1 MKKLIYL
8 VLLVFILPQLIK
20 AQTLQKK
27 ENYDISKDRLLYT
40 VGYAHLDTEWNWDYP
55 TTINEYILNTMVENF
70 RLFEKYPDY
79 QFNFTGS
86 RRYTM
91 MKEYYPELFKK
102 VQEYVQKGKW
112 HVSGS
117 SVDEGEVNISSSES
131 LIRQILYGNNFFRRE
146 FNKES
151 VDYMLPDCFGFLC
164 NLPSI
169 FHHSGLLGFSTQKLT
184 WRAAVGVPFNVGV
197 WNGPDGK
204 GVIAALNATDYNG
217 KVEQRLDKDAK
228 WIARLDED
236 QKKTGYTFDYRY
248 YGVGDRGGSPRENDI
263 KRAEASLYNSDGNFR
278 VLLTSSDQ
286 MYKDITPEIRKKL
299 PVYSGDLL
307 LIEHSAGSM
316 TSQAYMKR
324 MNRKNELL
332 AQSAEAVSVMANWAS
347 GTAYP
352 QNKLNNAWDLV
363 LGSQFHDILPG
374 TSIPKAYGYA
384 WNDEFIAANGFAESL
399 KNGVSNVVGKMNTQV
414 GGMAIVVYNPV
425 ARNRDDIVTAEL
437 EYSLLDGIAMF
448 DKNSTTVRLS
458 GKAVIPDRIAVF
470 DSNGKETSSQ
480 VIARNGTKLTI
491 LFRAQVPSIG
501 MAVYDVRRVGLSKMN
516 TELTVT
522 DNSLENEYY
531 KVRFASNGDIESI
544 LDKKASRE
552 ILSKPARL
560 EFQHEKPDQWS
571 AWNMDWKD
579 RQKPPF
585 DFMDKDAELT
595 VVEKGPVRVTMQVK
609 RKGQNSEITQL
620 FSLSSGDAGKRLEV
634 TNKIDWQS
642 REVSLKA
649 SFPLAV
655 SNENA
660 TYNLG
665 VGTISRGNNSEKKF
679 EVPSKEWFDLTDK
692 NGKYG
697 VTILE
702 DSKYGSDKPDNN
714 TLRLTLLYTPGINI
728 NGWNWLKYQSTQDWG
743 IHDVRYA
750 LYGHRGDWSNAESPW
765 QAKFFNQPLLAFEAP
780 KHTGELGNTFSMLSI
795 NNPHAGLMAFKKM
808 EQGDYYLIRINEL
821 SGKDLKRVEL
831 TFPTNIVDAYEVNGQ
846 EKRIGKV
853 AVNAGKLTFDLSHY
867 TIRSFAVKLKSTNA
881 VSKVPV
887 QIPVELP
894 FDVDVIST
902 DTNRGDGSFNEDQ
915 SYPSELIPDTII
927 SEGIRFSMTHKTES
941 ENNAVECNGQ
951 LINLPQGNYTKLYL
965 LAAANEDTQADFTV
979 DGKST
984 SLLIQ
989 QWTGKVGQFY
999 NRILSRDN
1007 NSVVEMQKPYSK
1019 TGNIAW
1025 YASHV
1030 HSGYPSK
1037 NEAYQYGYLYKYE
1050 IAIPAGAKTLT
1061 LPVNPGI
1068 KLLGLTA
1075 SKQNSDNVF
1084 SLQPLYDNFKD
1095 NPEFK
1100 LRTVK

>member
-1 MKKLIYL
+1 MKKLIY
-8 VLLVFILPQLIK
+8 VVFLGLIFPQLMK
-20 AQTLQKK
+20 AQPMQQKK
-27 ENYDISKDRLLYT
+27 PYDITKDRLLYT

-55 TTINEYILNTMVENF
+55 TTINEYILNTMMENF

-79 QFNFTGS
+79 EFNFTGS

-102 VQEYVQKGKW
+102 VQEYVHQGRW

-131 LIRQILYGNNFFRRE
+131 LIRQILYGNNFFRKE

-164 NLPSI
+164 NLPTI

-204 GVIAALNATDYNG
+204 GVIAALNATDYGG
-217 KVEQRLDKDAK
+217 KVEQRLDKDPK

-236 QKKTGYTFDYRY
+236 QKKTGYAFDYRY
-248 YGVGDRGGSPRENDI
+248 YGVGDQGGAPRENDV
-263 KRAEASLYNSDGNFR
+263 KRAEGSLNNNDGNFR
-278 VLLTSSDQ
+278 VLLSSSDQ

-307 LIEHSAGSM
+307 LIEHSSGSM
-316 TSQAYMKR
+316 TSQAFMKR

-332 AQSAEAVSVMANWAS
+332 AQSAEAASVMANWTD
-347 GTAYP
+347 GTVYP

-374 TSIPKAYGYA
+374 TSIPKAYEYA

-399 KNGVSNVVGKMNTQV
+399 KNGVSGVAGKLNTQTS
-414 GGMAIVVYNPV
+414 GKAIVVYNPV
-425 ARNRDDIVTAEL
+425 ARTRDDIVTAEL
-437 EYSLLDGIAMF
+437 EYSTL
-448 DKNSTTVRLS
+448 
-458 GKAVIPDRIAVF
+458 PDRIAVF
-470 DSNGKETSSQ
+470 DKNGKETPSQ
-480 VIARNGTKLTI
+480 VIGKTGTKLTI
-491 LFRAQVPSIG
+491 LFRAQVPSMG
-501 MAVYDVRRVGLSKMN
+501 MAVYDVREVASAQAKSILSVTNN
-516 TELTVT
+516 T
-522 DNSLENEYY
+522 LENEYY
-531 KVRFASNGDIESI
+531 KVRFAVNGDIESI
-544 LDKKASRE
+544 LDKKASKE

-560 EFQHEKPDQWS
+560 EFQHEKPNAWP
-571 AWNMDWKD
+571 AWNMDWND
-579 RQKPPF
+579 RQKPAF

-595 VVEKGPVRVTMQVK
+595 VVEQGPVRVTLQVK
-609 RKGQNSEITQL
+609 RKGQNSGITQL
-620 FSLSSGDAGKRLEV
+620 YSLATGDAGKRLEV

-692 NGKYG
+692 SGKYG
-697 VTILE
+697 VSILE
-702 DSKYGSDKPDNN
+702 DCKYGSDKPDNN
-714 TLRLTLLYTPGINI
+714 TLRLTLLYTPGINN
-728 NGWNWLKYQSTQDWG
+728 NGWSWLTYQSTQDWG
-743 IHDVRYA
+743 IHDVKYA
-750 LYGHRGDWSNAESPW
+750 VYGHSGDWNKAESPW
-765 QAKFFNQPLLAFEAP
+765 QAKFFNQPLMAFESP
-780 KHTGELGNTFSMLSI
+780 KHAGDLGRSFSMLAFST
-795 NNPHAGLMAFKKM
+795 PQAGLMAFKKM
-808 EQGDYYLIRINEL
+808 EQGDYYLVRINEL
-821 SGKDLKRVEL
+821 SGKDLKSVKL
-831 TFPTNIVDAYEVNGQ
+831 TFPTIIADAYEVNGQ
-846 EKRIGKV
+846 EKKIGKV
-853 AVNAGKLTFDLSHY
+853 DMNNSTLTFDLSHY
-867 TIRSFAVKLKSTNA
+867 TIRSFAVKLKPSVYPSEMLA
-881 VSKVPV
+881 QVPV
-887 QIPVELP
+887 DLP
-894 FDVDVIST
+894 FNVDVIST
-902 DTNRGDGSFNEDQ
+902 DENRDDGNFNNDQ
-915 SYPSELIPDTII
+915 SYPSELLPDAIE
-927 SEGIRFSMTHKTES
+927 SEGIHFAMTHKSES
-941 ENNAVECNGQ
+941 ENNAVACSGQ
-951 LINLPQGNYTKLYL
+951 TINLPQGNYTKLYL
-965 LAAANEDTQADFTV
+965 LAAANEDTKADFSV

-1019 TGNIAW
+1019 SSNIAW

-1030 HSGYPSK
+1030 HSSYPSK

-1050 IAIPAGAKTLT
+1050 ITIPAGAKTLT
-1061 LPVNPGI
+1061 LPDNKKI

-1075 SKQNSDNVF
+1075 ARNNSDNVTP
-1084 SLQPLYDNFKD
+1084 LQPLYDDFKG

-1100 LRTVK
+1100 LRTEK